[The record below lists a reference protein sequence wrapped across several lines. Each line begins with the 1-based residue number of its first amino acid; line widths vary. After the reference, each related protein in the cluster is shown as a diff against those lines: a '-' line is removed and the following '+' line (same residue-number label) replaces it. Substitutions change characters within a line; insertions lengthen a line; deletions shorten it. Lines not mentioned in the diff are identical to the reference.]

1 MKNFAKMFAIML
13 VSGVLAACA
22 TVPAP
27 DWQKNLTYRGS
38 KLKVENIKL
47 TNSQRGDK
55 TLLIKAKVKQP
66 SSVAKSGKVK
76 YRVIWY
82 DVDGQPIKSLLSEWK
97 QAYFKAG
104 TYLEIQQ
111 IAPNRKVVGYR
122 VEIKD

>member
-1 MKNFAKMFAIML
+1 MKNFVQSFTVII
-13 VSGVLAACA
+13 VCGVLAACA
-22 TVPAP
+22 TGPVP
-27 DWQKNLTYRGS
+27 DWQKNLTYRGA

-47 TNSQRGDK
+47 TNSQKAGK

-66 SSVAKSGKVK
+66 SSAAKSGKVK

-82 DVDGQPIKSLLSEWK
+82 DVDGQPIKSILSDWK
-97 QAYFKAG
+97 QAYYKTG

-111 IAPNRKVVGYR
+111 VAPNPNVVGYR